1 MIEESLNANCAAQS
15 HAEAPRMPYHSPK
28 FVSLGPIQSLVQAVT
43 GIGPDGSSNTD
54 GTHS

>member
-15 HAEAPRMPYHSPK
+15 HAEAPRMPYHSPT